1 MNTRSLV
8 LAGALAGFVVLIS
21 SGTASAIPRDNCPPG
36 AVWNV
41 AAGSCKKKALRP
53 QEKFDRANDD
63 IEGRGKAP
71 DPKRGVTL
79 LEDACTRDSHTE
91 SCNLLGFLYTRG
103 RIVPKDDK
111 KAMDYY
117 VKSCNLKDVQG
128 CFYIG
133 DLAYRTGAYPA
144 SRAAFVKTCDMGGG
158 VACTRGAELLE
169 DGTGGAKD
177 EPKALAMYKRSME
190 ILAPLCPG
198 DGPACFIVGFL
209 HENAK
214 GTAKDATK
222 ALVAYR
228 AGCTAGSG
236 NACMSL
242 ASGLDKGLGGKV
254 DTDGAN
260 VAYEKAC
267 NDFDNSE
274 ACQKIS
280 ERLGMAKQDLDRAF
294 KMAKRACD
302 LDPKYCGTAAEFYR
316 LGFGMAAADQVTAT
330 RYYKQACENGEL
342 GWCQRFGERAH
353 DGLGM
358 TADFAASQAA
368 LERACQGGYGESC
381 DVAAGYVQEAGKDYA
396 RAATLANQGCDAKWP
411 TSCWRAGVLAES
423 GKGGTASPEKAL
435 AYFEKGCGMNSPA
448 SCDSLGDAYR
458 EGKGTPK
465 DPQKAIVAYKKGC
478 EGNED
483 KMSAPACKSWGT
495 MAYFGEAGAKDLKL
509 ALSALSRA
517 CEYGEAGTCEYLM
530 SLNAEAGGKRDDVA
544 KPMLASCK
552 AEHED
557 ACVAYGNM
565 FVISQSET
573 DRRTAYETFVAS
585 CGRKHDAA
593 CLRQADLLQWGIG
606 VTKNLEKAE
615 QLYRPRC
622 EGGSSPQ
629 ACFGLGQIQELNGK
643 QEDAQR
649 LYLRACE
656 GDYSDACSQIGFRY
670 YTAKGVRWD
679 IAAAVKY
686 FNKAC
691 DLGSLQ
697 GCSNSAYVY
706 RWGTGAK
713 VDHKKAFE
721 LYDKSCKPTFTG
733 PCDGLGHYLAT
744 GEGGTKV
751 DKKRAEQVYR
761 SACDGSEE
769 STPEACLGLAELL
782 DSQKG
787 SLGEIARFRTMAFD
801 RATEKAKDNPS
812 HQYLL
817 GTFYASGMATVKDEK
832 AALGWYTKACEGF
845 DPLGCIAAGKA
856 LRQTGKQDDAERA
869 RVYLERACAAG
880 VDEGCTLGASKARG
894 PAAAGRGQGCC
905 GGEVAPGGQAGFAL
919 VIFALVM
926 RRRSRYPR

>member
-1 MNTRSLV
+1 MNTRLLLV
-8 LAGALAGFVVLIS
+8 AAVVVLS
-21 SGTASAIPRDNCPPG
+21 SSRAHAIPRDSCPPG
-36 AVWNV
+36 TEWSLS
-41 AAGSCKKKALRP
+41 AGSCMKKKPAPKLSA
-53 QEKFDRANDD
+53 QEKFVRANDD
-63 IEGRGKAP
+63 IEGRGKSP
-71 DPKRGVTL
+71 DPRRGVAL
-79 LEDACTRDSHTE
+79 LEEACGRDSHPE

-103 RIVPKDDK
+103 RVVAKDDK

-117 VKSCNLKDVQG
+117 VKSCKLKDVQG

-133 DLAYRTGAYPA
+133 DLAYRIGTYPA
-144 SRAAFVKTCDMGGG
+144 ARDAFQKTCDMGGG

-169 DGTGGAKD
+169 DGTGGAK
-177 EPKALAMYKRSME
+177 EPAKALAMYKRSME

-214 GTAKDATK
+214 ATPKDPTK
-222 ALVAYR
+222 AITAYR

-242 ASGLDKGLGGKV
+242 ATGLDKGLGGKV
-254 DTDGAN
+254 DTEGAN
-260 VAYEKAC
+260 QAYDKAC

-280 ERLGMAKQDLDRAF
+280 ERLGMAKKDLDRAF
-294 KMAKRACD
+294 KMAKRGCD

-330 RYYKQACENGEL
+330 KYYKQACENGEL
-342 GWCQRFGERAH
+342 GWCQRYGERAH

-358 TADFAASQAA
+358 AADFDGSQAV
-368 LERACQGGYGESC
+368 LERACKGGYGESC
-381 DVAAGYVQEAGKDYA
+381 DVAAGYVQEVGKDYA
-396 RAATLANQGCDAKWP
+396 RAATLANLGCEGKYA
-411 TSCWRAGVLAES
+411 TSCWRAGSLAEA
-423 GKGGTASPEKAL
+423 GRGGPASPEKAL
-435 AYFEKGCGMNSPA
+435 AYFQKGCGLNSPA

-458 EGKGTPK
+458 EGKGTTK
-465 DPQKAIVAYKKGC
+465 DPQKAIEAYKKGC

-483 KMSAPACKSWGT
+483 KMSAPSCKSLGT
-495 MAYFGEAGAKDLKL
+495 MEYFGEAGPKNLKA
-509 ALSALSRA
+509 ALTALSRA
-517 CEYGEAGTCEYLM
+517 CEYGEAGTCDYLV
-530 SLNAEAGGKRDDVA
+530 SLNAEAGGKRDEIA
-544 KPMLASCK
+544 KPMLTSCK
-552 AEHED
+552 AKHEE

-565 FVISQSET
+565 LSSSESET
-573 DRRTAYETFVAS
+573 DRRAAYEAFEAS
-585 CGRKHDAA
+585 CGRKHDPA
-593 CLRQADLLQWGIG
+593 CLRQADQLAFGWG
-606 VTKNLEKAE
+606 VAKNADKAE

-622 EGGSSPQ
+622 DGGSPQ
-629 ACFGLGQIQELNGK
+629 ACFGLGQIQETAGK
-643 QEDAQR
+643 HDEAQR

-656 GDYSDACSQIGFRY
+656 GDFANACSQIGFRY

-691 DLGSLQ
+691 ELGSLQ

-706 RWGTGAK
+706 RWGTGAPI
-713 VDHKKAFE
+713 DHKKAFE
-721 LYDKSCKPTFTG
+721 LYDKSCKPTFTS

-751 DKKRAEQVYR
+751 DKKRAELVYR
-761 SACDGSEE
+761 SACDGGEE

-782 DSQKG
+782 DTQTPS
-787 SLGEIARFRTMAFD
+787 SPAEIARLRTMAFN
-801 RATEKAKDNPS
+801 RATELAKDNPS

-817 GTFYASGMATVKDEK
+817 GTFYSSGMATMKDP
-832 AALGWYTKACEGF
+832 AQALVWYTKACEGF

-856 LRQTGKQDDAERA
+856 LRATGKSADGERA

-880 VDEGCTLGASKARG
+880 VNEGCTLGSSKAKG
-894 PAAAGRGQGCC
+894 PTAVHGGQGC
-905 GGEVAPGGQAGFAL
+905 GGSEVAPGGQLGLAL
-919 VIFALVM
+919 MIFGLVM
-926 RRRSRYPR
+926 RRRYR